1 MAKKK
6 KVVVTTSSKV
16 KPTQSNVAS
25 STSKKESK
33 SQTSALVFGKEN
45 YKWIGIGL
53 ALIFAGMLLMIGG
66 FNEDPSVWDESAI
79 YGFRRTVLAP
89 VVIIAGLAVEVYAI
103 FK

>member
-6 KVVVTTSSKV
+6 KVVVTTQKV
-16 KPTQSNVAS
+16 KPTQSTVAS
-25 STSKKESK
+25 SSSKKDSK
-33 SQTSALVFGKEN
+33 GQSSTMIFGKEN

-53 ALIFAGMLLMIGG
+53 ALIFGGMLLMIGG

-89 VVIIAGLAVEVYAI
+89 IVILAGLAVEIYAI